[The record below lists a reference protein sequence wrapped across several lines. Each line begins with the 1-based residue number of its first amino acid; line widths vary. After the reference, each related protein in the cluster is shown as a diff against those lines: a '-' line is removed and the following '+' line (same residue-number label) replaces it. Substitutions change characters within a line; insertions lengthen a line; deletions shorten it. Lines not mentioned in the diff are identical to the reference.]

1 MSRAN
6 LKHLLLVI
14 TLVFMAG
21 CLPLTAIAADAGV
34 KAAYDEYLKC
44 YNEFKAAADQ
54 NSDSEVLKACAERY
68 KAALEKYQA
77 YLKEGQSAAETALD
91 RAAAEAGQ
99 NIPVSADSRGR
110 ILSEPGEARAGAE
123 AAVSAKTPATAA
135 TARLE
140 AVVQQLHSTGAR
152 DKIDKIIGGLEQIIN
167 TSKSEDE
174 IINAKIELANA
185 YAKFKLDYNKAV
197 EILSDVVKTASG
209 ARLEE
214 ANRALARAK
223 YSQMKTTLASAI
235 TDKRNAAQAKKETYQ
250 QYSWLKNPIKKVG
263 SLASY
268 YSSLFT
274 YRKSVAE
281 HRSYR
286 ENGEKDPN
294 YVNYEFLSDVFGKR
308 AEFGVADTFD
318 NTTMPVDDAYAQI
331 RLITD
336 NHEAWYARWYML
348 NAAKSTIDMTY
359 FIFEKD
365 AYGKAMLGLLMKKA
379 NEGVKIRL
387 MIDARGSKALAKT
400 FLGQDYLQK
409 LMINPNVK
417 IRVFN
422 PMHKAL
428 PSTFTNIRNLIGSNH
443 QKIIVVDGELSIT
456 GGRNVSL
463 NYFADPQ
470 DDPNVFRDTDVLLR
484 GSEIAGKMKEAF
496 DEEFGA
502 LENFEISKDLL
513 GNWSGKDKELIAAEK
528 AMDMWIKGMGPLNDP
543 VLKEFNAEL
552 FKYKKMVNYQGYDP
566 FTNSHYAAVKLYGKH
581 NFQQERNDIT
591 DNLVAFMDACTQ
603 EIIIQNPYVILTEKS
618 RAALKRASDRGVK
631 IIIHTN
637 SPVSTDSILTQAF
650 FLKDWK
656 EVMKALP
663 NARIFVFTGKNKLHA
678 KVFVFDKIVSVVGTY
693 NMDYMSEQINGE
705 DVCAIKSA
713 EFSKD
718 CRNRIF
724 EDIAQSKEY
733 KIGINEKGEPYE
745 IYGPGSFTDKKTMF
759 ILETLM
765 KLNILKPLI

>member
-1 MSRAN
+1 MSRN
-6 LKHLLLVI
+6 YLRYLLLVMAIVLI
-14 TLVFMAG
+14 TAG
-21 CLPLTAIAADAGV
+21 TPSLSTAADSNV

-54 NSDSEVLKACAERY
+54 NLDSETLKTYAERY
-68 KAALEKYQA
+68 KEALDKYQVQ
-77 YLKEGQSAAETALD
+77 LKGSQQAAETALD
-91 RAAAEAGQ
+91 RAAVREQ
-99 NIPVSADSRGR
+99 SGR
-110 ILSEPGEARAGAE
+110 IDDQPQAETSRTSSLSGELGSLVKA
-123 AAVSAKTPATAA
+123 
-135 TARLE
+135 
-140 AVVQQLHSTGAR
+140 LHSTGAR
-152 DKIDKIIGGLEQIIN
+152 DKADAIIAKLE
-167 TSKSEDE
+167 E
-174 IINAKIELANA
+174 IIKTSSSGEEVIDAKIELANA

-197 EILSDVVKTASG
+197 ELLSDVVKTASG
-209 ARLEE
+209 KKREE
-214 ANRALARAK
+214 AGRALERAK
-223 YSQMKTTLASAI
+223 YSQTKTQLAGLI
-235 TDKRNAAQAKKETYQ
+235 TQKRAEAQSKKQTYQ
-250 QYSWLKNPIKKVG
+250 QYEWLKNPIKKVG

-268 YSSLFT
+268 YKSLFT
-274 YRKSVAE
+274 YRKAIAD

-286 ENGEKDPN
+286 ETGEKDPN

-331 RLITD
+331 RLIT
-336 NHEAWYARWYML
+336 NNNEAWYARWYML
-348 NAAKSTIDMTY
+348 NAARNTIDMTY

-400 FLGQDYLQK
+400 FMGQDYLQK
-409 LMINPNVK
+409 LMTNPNVQ

-443 QKIIVVDGELSIT
+443 QKIIVVDGEISMT

-463 NYFADPQ
+463 NYFADP
-470 DDPNVFRDTDVLLR
+470 DDEPNVFRDTDVILK

-496 DEEFGA
+496 DEEFEA
-502 LENFEISKDLL
+502 LENFEISKDLF

-543 VLKEFNAEL
+543 VLKEVNAEL

-566 FTNSHYAAVKLYGKH
+566 FENSHYAAVKLYGKH

-603 EIIIQNPYVILTEKS
+603 EIIVQNPYVILTEKS

-663 NARIFVFTGKNKLHA
+663 NARVFVFVGKNKLHA
-678 KVFVFDKIVSVVGTY
+678 KVFVFDKTVSVVGTY

-718 CRNRIF
+718 CRDRIF

>member
-1 MSRAN
+1 MSRN
-6 LKHLLLVI
+6 YLRYLLLV
-14 TLVFMAG
+14 MAIV
-21 CLPLTAIAADAGV
+21 LMTVSTPLASTAADSNV

-54 NSDSEVLKACAERY
+54 NLDSETLKTYAERY
-68 KAALEKYQA
+68 KEALDKYQA
-77 YLKEGQSAAETALD
+77 QLKGAQQSAESALD
-91 RAAAEAGQ
+91 RAAAQE
-99 NIPVSADSRGR
+99 PSAR
-110 ILSEPGEARAGAE
+110 IADQPQAESARATNLSGE
-123 AAVSAKTPATAA
+123 LGSLVKS
-135 TARLE
+135 
-140 AVVQQLHSTGAR
+140 LHSTGAR
-152 DKIDKIIGGLEQIIN
+152 DRADAIIAKLE
-167 TSKSEDE
+167 E
-174 IINAKIELANA
+174 IIKTSSSSEEVIDAKIELANA

-197 EILSDVVKTASG
+197 ELLSDVVKTASG
-209 ARLEE
+209 KKLEE
-214 ANRALARAK
+214 ANRALERAK
-223 YSQMKTTLASAI
+223 YSQTKTQLAGLI
-235 TDKRNAAQAKKETYQ
+235 TQKRTEAQAKKQTYQ
-250 QYSWLKNPIKKVG
+250 QYEWLKNPIKKVG

-268 YSSLFT
+268 YKSLFT
-274 YRKSVAE
+274 YRKAVAD

-286 ENGEKDPN
+286 ETGEKDPN

-308 AEFGVADTFD
+308 AVFGVADTFD

-331 RLITD
+331 RLIT
-336 NHEAWYARWYML
+336 NNNEAWYARWYML
-348 NAAKSTIDMTY
+348 NAARNTIDMTY

-400 FLGQDYLQK
+400 FMGQDYLQK
-409 LMINPNVK
+409 LMTNPNVQ

-443 QKIIVVDGELSIT
+443 QKIIVVDGEISMT

-463 NYFADPQ
+463 NYFADPD
-470 DDPNVFRDTDVLLR
+470 DDPNVFRDTDVILK

-496 DEEFGA
+496 DEEFEA
-502 LENFEISKDLL
+502 LENFEISKDLF

-543 VLKEFNAEL
+543 VLKEVNAEL

-566 FTNSHYAAVKLYGKH
+566 FENSHYAAVKLYGKH

-603 EIIIQNPYVILTEKS
+603 EIIVQNPYVILTEKS

-656 EVMKALP
+656 EVMKAIP
-663 NARIFVFTGKNKLHA
+663 NARVFVFVGKNKLHA
-678 KVFVFDKIVSVVGTY
+678 KVFVFDKTVSVVGTY

-718 CRNRIF
+718 CRDRIF

-733 KIGINEKGEPYE
+733 KIGINEKGEAYE
-745 IYGPGSFTDKKTMF
+745 VYGPGSFTDKKTMF

>member
-1 MSRAN
+1 MSRN
-6 LKHLLLVI
+6 YLRYLLLVMAIVLI
-14 TLVFMAG
+14 TAG
-21 CLPLTAIAADAGV
+21 APSLSTAADSNV

-54 NSDSEVLKACAERY
+54 NLDSETLKTYAERY
-68 KAALEKYQA
+68 KEALDKYQA
-77 YLKEGQSAAETALD
+77 QLKGSQQAAETALD
-91 RAAAEAGQ
+91 RAAASEQ
-99 NIPVSADSRGR
+99 SGR
-110 ILSEPGEARAGAE
+110 IDDQPQAETSRTSSLSGELGSLVKA
-123 AAVSAKTPATAA
+123 
-135 TARLE
+135 
-140 AVVQQLHSTGAR
+140 LHSTGAR
-152 DKIDKIIGGLEQIIN
+152 DKADAIIAKLE
-167 TSKSEDE
+167 E
-174 IINAKIELANA
+174 IIKTSSSGEEVIDAKIELANA

-197 EILSDVVKTASG
+197 ELLSDVVKTASG
-209 ARLEE
+209 KKREE
-214 ANRALARAK
+214 AGRALERAK
-223 YSQMKTTLASAI
+223 YSQTKTQLAGLI
-235 TDKRNAAQAKKETYQ
+235 TQKRAEAQSKKQTYQ
-250 QYSWLKNPIKKVG
+250 QYEWLKNPIKKVG

-268 YSSLFT
+268 YKSLFT
-274 YRKSVAE
+274 YRKAIAD

-286 ENGEKDPN
+286 ETGEKDPN

-331 RLITD
+331 RLIT
-336 NHEAWYARWYML
+336 NNNEAWYARWYML
-348 NAAKSTIDMTY
+348 NAARNTIDMTY

-400 FLGQDYLQK
+400 FMGQDYLQK
-409 LMINPNVK
+409 LMTNPNVQ

-443 QKIIVVDGELSIT
+443 QKIIVVDGEISMT

-463 NYFADPQ
+463 NYFADPD
-470 DDPNVFRDTDVLLR
+470 DDPNVFRDTDVILK

-496 DEEFGA
+496 DEEFEA
-502 LENFEISKDLL
+502 LENFEISKDLF

-543 VLKEFNAEL
+543 VLKEVNAEL

-566 FTNSHYAAVKLYGKH
+566 FENSHYAAVKLYGKH

-603 EIIIQNPYVILTEKS
+603 EIIVQNPYVILTEKS

-663 NARIFVFTGKNKLHA
+663 NARVFVFVGKNKLHA
-678 KVFVFDKIVSVVGTY
+678 KVFVFDKTVSVVGTY

-718 CRNRIF
+718 CRDRIF

-733 KIGINEKGEPYE
+733 KIGVNEKGEPYE

>member
-1 MSRAN
+1 
-6 LKHLLLVI
+6 
-14 TLVFMAG
+14 MAIV
-21 CLPLTAIAADAGV
+21 LMTVSTPLASTAADSNV

-54 NSDSEVLKACAERY
+54 NLDSETLKTYAERY
-68 KAALEKYQA
+68 KEALDKYQA
-77 YLKEGQSAAETALD
+77 QLKGAQQSAESALD
-91 RAAAEAGQ
+91 RAAAQE
-99 NIPVSADSRGR
+99 PSAR
-110 ILSEPGEARAGAE
+110 IADQPQAESARATNLSGE
-123 AAVSAKTPATAA
+123 LGSLVKS
-135 TARLE
+135 
-140 AVVQQLHSTGAR
+140 LHSTGAR
-152 DKIDKIIGGLEQIIN
+152 DRADAIIAKLE
-167 TSKSEDE
+167 E
-174 IINAKIELANA
+174 IIKTSSSSEEVIDAKIELANA

-197 EILSDVVKTASG
+197 ELLSDVVKTASG
-209 ARLEE
+209 KKLEE
-214 ANRALARAK
+214 ANRALERAK
-223 YSQMKTTLASAI
+223 YSQTKTQLAGLI
-235 TDKRNAAQAKKETYQ
+235 TQKRTEAQAKKQTYQ
-250 QYSWLKNPIKKVG
+250 QYEWLKNPIKKVG

-268 YSSLFT
+268 YKSLFT
-274 YRKSVAE
+274 YRKAVAD

-286 ENGEKDPN
+286 ETGEKDPN

-308 AEFGVADTFD
+308 AVFGVADTFD

-331 RLITD
+331 RLIT
-336 NHEAWYARWYML
+336 NNNEAWYARWYML
-348 NAAKSTIDMTY
+348 NAARNTIDMTY

-365 AYGKAMLGLLMKKA
+365 AYRKAMLGLLMKKA

-400 FLGQDYLQK
+400 FMGQDYLQK
-409 LMINPNVK
+409 LMTNPNVQ

-443 QKIIVVDGELSIT
+443 QKIIVVDGEISMT

-463 NYFADPQ
+463 NYFADPD
-470 DDPNVFRDTDVLLR
+470 DDPNVFRDTDVILK

-496 DEEFGA
+496 DEEFEA
-502 LENFEISKDLL
+502 LENFEISKDLF

-543 VLKEFNAEL
+543 VLKEVNAEL

-566 FTNSHYAAVKLYGKH
+566 FENSHYAAVKLYGKH

-603 EIIIQNPYVILTEKS
+603 EIIVQNPYVILTEKS

-656 EVMKALP
+656 EVMKAIP
-663 NARIFVFTGKNKLHA
+663 NARVFVFVGKNKLHA
-678 KVFVFDKIVSVVGTY
+678 KVFVFDKTVSVVGTY

-718 CRNRIF
+718 CRDRIF

-733 KIGINEKGEPYE
+733 KIGINEKGEAYE
-745 IYGPGSFTDKKTMF
+745 VYGPGSFTDKKTMF

>member
-1 MSRAN
+1 
-6 LKHLLLVI
+6 LKG
-14 TLVFMAG
+14 A
-21 CLPLTAIAADAGV
+21 
-34 KAAYDEYLKC
+34 
-44 YNEFKAAADQ
+44 Q
-54 NSDSEVLKACAERY
+54 
-68 KAALEKYQA
+68 
-77 YLKEGQSAAETALD
+77 QSAESALD
-91 RAAAEAGQ
+91 RAAAQE
-99 NIPVSADSRGR
+99 PSAR
-110 ILSEPGEARAGAE
+110 IADQPQAESARATNLSGE
-123 AAVSAKTPATAA
+123 LGSLVKS
-135 TARLE
+135 
-140 AVVQQLHSTGAR
+140 LHSTGAR
-152 DKIDKIIGGLEQIIN
+152 DRADAIIAKLE
-167 TSKSEDE
+167 E
-174 IINAKIELANA
+174 IIKTSSSSEEVIDAKIELANA

-197 EILSDVVKTASG
+197 ELLSDVVKTASG
-209 ARLEE
+209 KKLEE
-214 ANRALARAK
+214 ANRALERAK
-223 YSQMKTTLASAI
+223 YSQTKTQLAGLI
-235 TDKRNAAQAKKETYQ
+235 TQKRTEAQAKKQTYQ
-250 QYSWLKNPIKKVG
+250 QYEWLKNPIKKVG

-268 YSSLFT
+268 YKSLFT
-274 YRKSVAE
+274 YRKAVAD

-286 ENGEKDPN
+286 ETGEKDPN

-308 AEFGVADTFD
+308 AVFGVADTFD

-331 RLITD
+331 RLIT
-336 NHEAWYARWYML
+336 NNNEAWYARWYML
-348 NAAKSTIDMTY
+348 NAARNTIDMTY

-400 FLGQDYLQK
+400 FMGQDYLQK
-409 LMINPNVK
+409 LMTNPNVQ

-443 QKIIVVDGELSIT
+443 QKIIVVDGEISMT

-463 NYFADPQ
+463 NYFADPD
-470 DDPNVFRDTDVLLR
+470 DDPNVFRDTDVILK

-496 DEEFGA
+496 DEEFEA
-502 LENFEISKDLL
+502 LENFEISKDLF

-543 VLKEFNAEL
+543 VLKEVNAEL

-566 FTNSHYAAVKLYGKH
+566 FENSHYAAVKLYGKH

-603 EIIIQNPYVILTEKS
+603 EIIVQNPYVILTEKS

-656 EVMKALP
+656 EVMKAIP
-663 NARIFVFTGKNKLHA
+663 NARVFVFVGKNKLHA
-678 KVFVFDKIVSVVGTY
+678 KVFVFDKTVSVVGTY

-718 CRNRIF
+718 CRDRIF

-733 KIGINEKGEPYE
+733 KIGINEKGEAYE
-745 IYGPGSFTDKKTMF
+745 VYGPGSFTDKKTMF

>member
-1 MSRAN
+1 MSRN
-6 LKHLLLVI
+6 YLRYLLLV
-14 TLVFMAG
+14 MAIV
-21 CLPLTAIAADAGV
+21 LMTVSTPLASTAADSNV

-54 NSDSEVLKACAERY
+54 NLDSETLKTYAERY
-68 KAALEKYQA
+68 KEALDKYQA
-77 YLKEGQSAAETALD
+77 QLKGAQQSAESALD
-91 RAAAEAGQ
+91 RAAAQE
-99 NIPVSADSRGR
+99 PSAR
-110 ILSEPGEARAGAE
+110 IADQPQAESARATNLSGE
-123 AAVSAKTPATAA
+123 LGSLVKS
-135 TARLE
+135 
-140 AVVQQLHSTGAR
+140 LHSTGAR
-152 DKIDKIIGGLEQIIN
+152 DRADAIIAKLE
-167 TSKSEDE
+167 E
-174 IINAKIELANA
+174 IIKTSSSSEEVIDAKIELANA

-197 EILSDVVKTASG
+197 ELLSDVVKTASG
-209 ARLEE
+209 KKLEE
-214 ANRALARAK
+214 ANRALERAK
-223 YSQMKTTLASAI
+223 YSQTKTQLAGLI
-235 TDKRNAAQAKKETYQ
+235 TQKRTEAQAKKQTYQ
-250 QYSWLKNPIKKVG
+250 QYEWLKNPIKKVG

-268 YSSLFT
+268 YKSLFT
-274 YRKSVAE
+274 YRKAVAD

-286 ENGEKDPN
+286 ETGEKDPN

-308 AEFGVADTFD
+308 AVFGVADTFD

-331 RLITD
+331 RLIT
-336 NHEAWYARWYML
+336 NNNEAWYARWYML
-348 NAAKSTIDMTY
+348 NAARNTIDMTY

-400 FLGQDYLQK
+400 FMGQDYLQK
-409 LMINPNVK
+409 LMTNPNVQ

-443 QKIIVVDGELSIT
+443 QKIIVVDGEISMT

-463 NYFADPQ
+463 NYFADPD
-470 DDPNVFRDTDVLLR
+470 DDPNVFRDTDVILK

-496 DEEFGA
+496 DEEFEA
-502 LENFEISKDLL
+502 LENFEISKDLF

-543 VLKEFNAEL
+543 VLKEVNAEL

-566 FTNSHYAAVKLYGKH
+566 FENSHYAAVKLYGKH

-603 EIIIQNPYVILTEKS
+603 EIIVQNPYVILTEKS

-656 EVMKALP
+656 EVMQALP
-663 NARIFVFTGKNKLHA
+663 NARVFVFVGKNKLHA
-678 KVFVFDKIVSVVGTY
+678 KVFVFDKTVSVVGTY

-718 CRNRIF
+718 CRDRIF

-733 KIGINEKGEPYE
+733 KIGINEKGEAYE

>member
-1 MSRAN
+1 MEAIYMSRAN
-6 LKHLLLVI
+6 LKYFLLVLA
-14 TLVFMAG
+14 LVLTTACSPMAVF
-21 CLPLTAIAADAGV
+21 AADPGV

-54 NSDSEVLKACAERY
+54 NLDADTLKTYAERY
-68 KAALEKYQA
+68 KEALEKYQGK
-77 YLKEGQSAAETALD
+77 LKDSQGAAESALD
-91 RAAAEAGQ
+91 RAAAA
-99 NIPVSADSRGR
+99 ADERGR
-110 ILSEPGEARAGAE
+110 IVDNTGSE
-123 AAVSAKTPATAA
+123 AAQSAAA
-135 TARLE
+135 PSSAALS
-140 AVVQQLHSTGAR
+140 AVVKELHSTGAR
-152 DKIDKIIGGLEQIIN
+152 DKADRLIAQLEDIIQ
-167 TSKSEDE
+167 TSKSKDE
-174 IINAKIELANA
+174 LIDAKIELANA
-185 YAKFKLDYNKAV
+185 YAMFKLNFNKAV
-197 EILSDVVKTASG
+197 ELLSDVVKTATG
-209 ARLEE
+209 PKLEE
-214 ANRALARAK
+214 ANRALSRAK
-223 YSQMKTTLASAI
+223 YSQMKTTLATAI
-235 TDKRNAAQAKKETYQ
+235 TQKRTDAQAKKTTYQ
-250 QYSWLKNPIKKVG
+250 QYSWFKNPIKKVA
-263 SLASY
+263 SLGSY
-268 YSSLFT
+268 YKSLFT
-274 YRKSVAE
+274 YRKTVAE

-286 ENGEKDPN
+286 QNGEKDPN

-308 AEFGVADTFD
+308 AEFGVGDTFD
-318 NTTMPVDDAYAQI
+318 NTTMPVDDAFAQI

-336 NHEAWYARWYML
+336 NNEAWYARWYML
-348 NAAKSTIDMTY
+348 NAAKSTIDITY

-365 AYGKAMLGLLMKKA
+365 AYGKAMLGLLIKKA
-379 NEGVKIRL
+379 NEGVKIRV

-400 FLGQDYLQK
+400 FMGQDYLQK
-409 LMINPNVK
+409 LMINPNVR

-443 QKIIVVDGELSIT
+443 QKIIVIDGELSMT

-463 NYFADPQ
+463 NYFADP
-470 DDPNVFRDTDVLLR
+470 DDDANVFRDTDVILR
-484 GSEIAGKMKEAF
+484 GAEIAGKMKEAF
-496 DEEFGA
+496 DEEFDA

-513 GNWSGKDKELIAAEK
+513 GNWSGKEKELIAAEK

-543 VLKEFNAEL
+543 VLKEVNAEL
-552 FKYKKMVNYQGYDP
+552 HKYKKMVNYSGYDP
-566 FTNSHYAAVKLYGKH
+566 FENSHYAAVKLYGKH

-663 NARIFVFTGKNKLHA
+663 NARVFVFVGKNKLHA
-678 KVFVFDKIVSVVGTY
+678 KVFVFDKLVSVVGTY
-693 NMDYMSEQINGE
+693 NMDYMSEQINSE
-705 DVCAIKSA
+705 DVCAVKSL

-718 CRNRIF
+718 CRDRIF
-724 EDIAQSKEY
+724 QDIEQSKEY
-733 KIGINEKGEPYE
+733 KIGINEKGEAYE
-745 IYGPGSFTDKKTMF
+745 VYGPGQFTDKKTMF

>member
-1 MSRAN
+1 
-6 LKHLLLVI
+6 
-14 TLVFMAG
+14 T
-21 CLPLTAIAADAGV
+21 
-34 KAAYDEYLKC
+34 Y
-44 YNEFKAAADQ
+44 
-54 NSDSEVLKACAERY
+54 AERY
-68 KAALEKYQA
+68 KEALDKYQA
-77 YLKEGQSAAETALD
+77 QLKGSQQAAETALD
-91 RAAAEAGQ
+91 RAAASEQ
-99 NIPVSADSRGR
+99 SGR
-110 ILSEPGEARAGAE
+110 IDDQPQAETSRTSSLSGELGSLVKA
-123 AAVSAKTPATAA
+123 
-135 TARLE
+135 
-140 AVVQQLHSTGAR
+140 LHSTGAR
-152 DKIDKIIGGLEQIIN
+152 DKADAIIAKLE
-167 TSKSEDE
+167 E
-174 IINAKIELANA
+174 IIKTSSSGEEVIDAKIELANA

-197 EILSDVVKTASG
+197 ELLSDVVKTASG
-209 ARLEE
+209 KKREE
-214 ANRALARAK
+214 AGRALERAK
-223 YSQMKTTLASAI
+223 YSQTKTQLAGLI
-235 TDKRNAAQAKKETYQ
+235 TQKRAEAQSKKQTYQ
-250 QYSWLKNPIKKVG
+250 QYEWLKNPIKKVG

-268 YSSLFT
+268 YKSLFT
-274 YRKSVAE
+274 YRKAIAD

-286 ENGEKDPN
+286 ETGEKDPN

-331 RLITD
+331 RLIT
-336 NHEAWYARWYML
+336 NNNEAWYARWYML
-348 NAAKSTIDMTY
+348 NAARNTIDMTY

-400 FLGQDYLQK
+400 FMGQDYLQK
-409 LMINPNVK
+409 LMTNPNVQ

-443 QKIIVVDGELSIT
+443 QKIIVVDGEISMT

-463 NYFADPQ
+463 NYFADPD
-470 DDPNVFRDTDVLLR
+470 DDPNVFRDTDVILK

-496 DEEFGA
+496 DEEFEA
-502 LENFEISKDLL
+502 LENFEISKDLF

-543 VLKEFNAEL
+543 VLKEVNAEL

-566 FTNSHYAAVKLYGKH
+566 FENSHYAAVKLYGKH

-603 EIIIQNPYVILTEKS
+603 EIIVQNPYVILTEKS

-663 NARIFVFTGKNKLHA
+663 NARVFVFVGKNKLHA
-678 KVFVFDKIVSVVGTY
+678 KVFVFDKTVSVVGTY

-718 CRNRIF
+718 CRDRIF

-733 KIGINEKGEPYE
+733 KIGVNEKGEPYE

>member
-1 MSRAN
+1 MSRN
-6 LKHLLLVI
+6 YLRYLLLV
-14 TLVFMAG
+14 MAIV
-21 CLPLTAIAADAGV
+21 LMTVSTPLASTAADSNV

-54 NSDSEVLKACAERY
+54 NLDSETLKTYAERY
-68 KAALEKYQA
+68 KEALDKYQA
-77 YLKEGQSAAETALD
+77 QLKGAQQSAESALD
-91 RAAAEAGQ
+91 RAAAQE
-99 NIPVSADSRGR
+99 PSAR
-110 ILSEPGEARAGAE
+110 IADQPQAESARATNLSGE
-123 AAVSAKTPATAA
+123 LGSLVKS
-135 TARLE
+135 
-140 AVVQQLHSTGAR
+140 LHSTGAR
-152 DKIDKIIGGLEQIIN
+152 DRADAIIAKLE
-167 TSKSEDE
+167 E
-174 IINAKIELANA
+174 IIKTSSSSEEVIDAKIELANA

-197 EILSDVVKTASG
+197 ELLSDVVKTASG
-209 ARLEE
+209 KKLEE
-214 ANRALARAK
+214 ANRALERAK
-223 YSQMKTTLASAI
+223 YSQTKTQLAGLI
-235 TDKRNAAQAKKETYQ
+235 TQKRTEAQAKKQTYQ
-250 QYSWLKNPIKKVG
+250 QYEWLKNPIKKVG

-268 YSSLFT
+268 YKSLFT
-274 YRKSVAE
+274 YRKAVAD

-286 ENGEKDPN
+286 ETGEKDPN

-308 AEFGVADTFD
+308 AVFGVADTFD

-331 RLITD
+331 RLIT
-336 NHEAWYARWYML
+336 NNNEAWYARWYML
-348 NAAKSTIDMTY
+348 NAARNTIDMTY

-400 FLGQDYLQK
+400 FMGQDYLQK
-409 LMINPNVK
+409 LMTNPNVQ

-428 PSTFTNIRNLIGSNH
+428 PSTLTNIRNLIGSNH
-443 QKIIVVDGELSIT
+443 QKIIVVDGEISMT

-463 NYFADPQ
+463 NYFADPD
-470 DDPNVFRDTDVLLR
+470 DDPNVFRDTDVILK

-496 DEEFGA
+496 DEEFEA
-502 LENFEISKDLL
+502 LENFEISKDLF

-543 VLKEFNAEL
+543 VLKEVNAEL

-566 FTNSHYAAVKLYGKH
+566 FENSHYAAVKLYGKH

-603 EIIIQNPYVILTEKS
+603 EIIVQNPYVILTEKS

-656 EVMKALP
+656 EVMQALP
-663 NARIFVFTGKNKLHA
+663 NARVFVFVGKNKLHA
-678 KVFVFDKIVSVVGTY
+678 KVFVFDKTVSVVGTY

-718 CRNRIF
+718 CRDRIF

-733 KIGINEKGEPYE
+733 KIGINEKGEAYE

>member
-1 MSRAN
+1 MAIV
-6 LKHLLLVI
+6 LI
-14 TLVFMAG
+14 TAG
-21 CLPLTAIAADAGV
+21 APSLSTAADSNV

-54 NSDSEVLKACAERY
+54 NLDSETLKTYAERY
-68 KAALEKYQA
+68 KEALDKYQA
-77 YLKEGQSAAETALD
+77 QLKGSQQAAETALD
-91 RAAAEAGQ
+91 RAAASEQ
-99 NIPVSADSRGR
+99 SGR
-110 ILSEPGEARAGAE
+110 IDDQPQAETSRTSSLSGELGSLVKA
-123 AAVSAKTPATAA
+123 
-135 TARLE
+135 
-140 AVVQQLHSTGAR
+140 LHSTGAR
-152 DKIDKIIGGLEQIIN
+152 DKADAIIAKLE
-167 TSKSEDE
+167 E
-174 IINAKIELANA
+174 IIKTSSSGEEVIDAKIELANA

-197 EILSDVVKTASG
+197 ELLSDVVKTASG
-209 ARLEE
+209 KKREE
-214 ANRALARAK
+214 AGRALERAK
-223 YSQMKTTLASAI
+223 YSQTKTQLAGLI
-235 TDKRNAAQAKKETYQ
+235 TQKRAEAQSKKQTYQ
-250 QYSWLKNPIKKVG
+250 QYEWLKNPIKKVG

-268 YSSLFT
+268 YKSLFT
-274 YRKSVAE
+274 YRKAIAD

-286 ENGEKDPN
+286 ETGEKDPN

-331 RLITD
+331 RLIT
-336 NHEAWYARWYML
+336 NNNEAWYARWYML
-348 NAAKSTIDMTY
+348 NAARNTIDMTY

-400 FLGQDYLQK
+400 FMGQDYLQK
-409 LMINPNVK
+409 LMTNPNVQ

-443 QKIIVVDGELSIT
+443 QKIIVVDGEISMT

-463 NYFADPQ
+463 NYFADPD
-470 DDPNVFRDTDVLLR
+470 DDPNVFRDTDVILK

-496 DEEFGA
+496 DEEFEA
-502 LENFEISKDLL
+502 LENFEISKDLF

-543 VLKEFNAEL
+543 VLKEVNAEL

-566 FTNSHYAAVKLYGKH
+566 FENSHYAAVKLYGKH

-603 EIIIQNPYVILTEKS
+603 EIIVQNPYVILTEKS

-663 NARIFVFTGKNKLHA
+663 NARVFVFVGKNKLHA
-678 KVFVFDKIVSVVGTY
+678 KVFVFDKTVSVVGTY

-718 CRNRIF
+718 CRDRIF

-733 KIGINEKGEPYE
+733 KIGVNEKGEPYE

>member
-1 MSRAN
+1 MRKNGFKFFILTIA
-6 LKHLLLVI
+6 LVI
-14 TLVFMAG
+14 M
-21 CLPLTAIAADAGV
+21 TACPQSIFAADNDI

-44 YNEFKAAADQ
+44 YNEFKTAADQ
-54 NSDSEVLKACAERY
+54 NTDAETLKVYAERY
-68 KAALEKYQA
+68 KEALEKYQL
-77 YLKEGQSAAETALD
+77 YLKENQNAAETALD
-91 RAAAEAGQ
+91 RAAAGETLQA
-99 NIPVSADSRGR
+99 PASTDERGR
-110 ILSEPGEARAGAE
+110 IINNDAQTETDTSAG
-123 AAVSAKTPATAA
+123 SRATAA

-140 AVVQQLHSTGAR
+140 TIVKQLHTSGAR
-152 DKIDKIIGGLEQIIN
+152 DNIDKIINGLEEIIN
-167 TSKSEDE
+167 TSKSNDE

-197 EILSDVVKTASG
+197 EILSEVVKTAAG

-214 ANRALARAK
+214 ANRALSRAK
-223 YSQMKTTLASAI
+223 YSQMKTNLASAI
-235 TDKRNAAQAKKETYQ
+235 TDKRKTAQEKKATYQ
-250 QYSWLKNPIKKVG
+250 QYSWFKNPIKKVS

-274 YRKSVAE
+274 YRKAVAE

-286 ENGEKDPN
+286 ENGEKDPD
-294 YVNYEFLSDVFGKR
+294 YVSYEFLSDVFGKR
-308 AEFGVADTFD
+308 AEFGVNDTFD

-336 NHEAWYARWYML
+336 NNEAWYARWYIL
-348 NAAKSTIDMTY
+348 NAARQTIDITY

-409 LMINPNVK
+409 LMINPNVQ

-443 QKIIVVDGELSIT
+443 QKIIIVDGELSLT

-463 NYFADPQ
+463 NYFADPA
-470 DDPNVFRDTDVLLR
+470 DDPNVFRDTDVVLR

-496 DEEFGA
+496 DEEFEA

-528 AMDMWIKGMGPLNDP
+528 AMDMWIKGMGPLQDP
-543 VLKEFNAEL
+543 VLKEFNEEL
-552 FKYKKMVNYQGYDP
+552 FKYKKMVNYSNYNP
-566 FTNSHYAAVKLYGKH
+566 FENSHFAAVKLYGKH

-618 RAALKRASDRGVK
+618 RAALMRAKDRGVK

-656 EVMKALP
+656 EVMKDTG
-663 NARIFVFTGKNKLHA
+663 ARVFVFAGANKLHA
-678 KVFVFDKIVSVVGTY
+678 KVFVFDKLVSVVGTY

-705 DVCAIKSA
+705 DVCAVKSA
-713 EFSKD
+713 EFSRD
-718 CRNRIF
+718 CRDRIF

-733 KIGINEKGEPYE
+733 KIGINEKGEAYE
-745 IYGPGSFTDKKTMF
+745 IYGPGAFTDKKTMF
-759 ILETLM
+759 ILEVLM
-765 KLNILKPLI
+765 KLNIIKPLI